1 MKICYLDF
9 DRTIQELSY
18 PETDIQFINQH
29 CIEFVK
35 LIKNKGYKVILNT
48 YRADLNDG
56 SLEQALKF
64 LDSKIDLDEIVKNKI
79 PPKPFIIENDILF
92 IDDESIGIPLKLSA
106 KILGVKVVDFSKII
120 KLLKS
125 KYYKNNQF

>member
-64 LDSKIDLDEIVKNKI
+64 IESKIDLDEIAKNKI
-79 PPKPFIIENDILF
+79 TPQPFIIENDILF
-92 IDDESIGIPLKLSA
+92 IDDESIGIPLKLSD
-106 KILGVKVVDFSKII
+106 KILGARVVDFSKII

-125 KYYKNNQF
+125 K

>member
-35 LIKNKGYKVILNT
+35 LIKQKGYKLILNT
-48 YRADLNDG
+48 YRADLNNG

-64 LDSKIDLDEIVKNKI
+64 VKSKFDLDEIAKNKI
-79 PPKPFIIENDILF
+79 APQPFIIDNDILF
-92 IDDESIGIPLKLSA
+92 IDDESIGIPLKLSD
-106 KILGVKVVDFSKII
+106 KILGAKVVDFSKII

-125 KYYKNNQF
+125 K